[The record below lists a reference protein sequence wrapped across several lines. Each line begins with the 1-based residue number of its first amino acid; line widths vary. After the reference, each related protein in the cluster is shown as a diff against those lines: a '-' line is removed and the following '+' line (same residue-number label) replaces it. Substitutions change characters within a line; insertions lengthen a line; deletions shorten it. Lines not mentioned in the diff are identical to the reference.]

1 MNLKICWTL
10 PLVWVDC
17 FYQLLQFH
25 TDNAAILRLFFTC
38 KILWDVNKWFHLNL
52 HIVSATDSRK
62 WSTAQYIQLQA
73 VRIKINK
80 FPWWQNSSLF
90 FTLFLFL
97 LMLNVIHMILSAD
110 PNRNSSL
117 HVLNLH
123 EQISSLDIG
132 QRGGIMFNI

>member
-1 MNLKICWTL
+1 MMAEFLS
-10 PLVWVDC
+10 V
-17 FYQLLQFH
+17 FY
-25 TDNAAILRLFFTC
+25 
-38 KILWDVNKWFHLNL
+38 
-52 HIVSATDSRK
+52 S
-62 WSTAQYIQLQA
+62 
-73 VRIKINK
+73 
-80 FPWWQNSSLF
+80 
-90 FTLFLFL
+90 FLFL